1 MKKLEPLW
9 DFLVITIATALV
21 SIAVFFFM
29 IPSNVSVGSVAA
41 LAMVLANFVP
51 LSVATLTMIMNVAL
65 LALGFLLV
73 GKEFGVKTVY
83 TATLMPTLM
92 GVLEVLFPN
101 NQSLTNDQTLDVIC
115 YCVLVALAQAILFIR
130 NASSGGLDIVGKIMN
145 KYLHM
150 EFGKA
155 VGLVGMAVALSA
167 AFVYDA
173 KTVALSVLGTYFN
186 GLVVDHFI
194 FGTTIKKRVCI
205 ISQKEEEMLQFILH
219 ELHSGATT
227 YHAYGAYSETKR
239 TEINTIVDKNEYQ
252 KLMNFI
258 RKTDPD
264 AFVTVY
270 AVNEMMY
277 KPKVIK

>member
-41 LAMVLANFVP
+41 LAMVLANFIP

-115 YCVLVALAQAILFIR
+115 YCV
-130 NASSGGLDIVGKIMN
+130 
-145 KYLHM
+145 
-150 EFGKA
+150 
-155 VGLVGMAVALSA
+155 
-167 AFVYDA
+167 
-173 KTVALSVLGTYFN
+173 
-186 GLVVDHFI
+186 
-194 FGTTIKKRVCI
+194 
-205 ISQKEEEMLQFILH
+205 
-219 ELHSGATT
+219 
-227 YHAYGAYSETKR
+227 
-239 TEINTIVDKNEYQ
+239 
-252 KLMNFI
+252 
-258 RKTDPD
+258 
-264 AFVTVY
+264 
-270 AVNEMMY
+270 
-277 KPKVIK
+277 